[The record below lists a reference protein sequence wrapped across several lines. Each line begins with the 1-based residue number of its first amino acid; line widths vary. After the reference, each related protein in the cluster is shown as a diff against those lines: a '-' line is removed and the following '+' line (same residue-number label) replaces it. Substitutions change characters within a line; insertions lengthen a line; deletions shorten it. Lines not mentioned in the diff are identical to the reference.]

1 LDTVLTE
8 WRECRADKLE
18 MSAESFLVP
27 FKGYADAYKGQ
38 KAQECLSGRGYVVV
52 DIPRMVDQNRPT
64 R

>member
-1 LDTVLTE
+1 MGSSWTFASPKTLTGE
-8 WRECRADKLE
+8 PP
-18 MSAESFLVP
+18 V